1 MYISSVEIECWTS
14 LLEDMFLDWGI
25 WKVFIEWWSLSFD
38 FDRWEGILSRF
49 NFWGIKY
56 LYYLFFIFV
65 LCRY

>member
-49 NFWGIKY
+49 NF
-56 LYYLFFIFV
+56 
-65 LCRY
+65 